1 MEETIFRILDTLSR
15 EIGNQ
20 ISISKLTERIKEL
33 HGTAY
38 YANIYRALQ
47 NLAQEGVI
55 TLTKTGNTSIASLN
69 FRNYLLLDLL
79 TEMELKRKHEL
90 LKRRELQIL
99 WADLDARL
107 RSLRRIESVS
117 LIDPE
122 KNLKLNR
129 LEFLILLDSDLE
141 NDSKIDYTLAICEM
155 IRQLQSTHN
164 TKLDPLILTFNEFL
178 ELLRSEEIN
187 PIKEMLPHALTI
199 YSPSTFWSEI
209 AISSR
214 MFRGISLGEKETNPA
229 RIAERDLIHNLTRFG
244 YKEMGEKIREGPY
257 ICIECIIAS
266 LLIENNARRIEAIPI
281 LLAKNKANY
290 SLLTFLS
297 QKYGF
302 ESKLLGVLRA
312 LSSLKPTDDI
322 RGTIR
327 ILEATRTAEIKADE
341 RGLGEKMRLY
351 SAD

>member
-1 MEETIFRILDTLSR
+1 
-15 EIGNQ
+15 
-20 ISISKLTERIKEL
+20 
-33 HGTAY
+33 
-38 YANIYRALQ
+38 
-47 NLAQEGVI
+47 
-55 TLTKTGNTSIASLN
+55 
-69 FRNYLLLDLL
+69 
-79 TEMELKRKHEL
+79 
-90 LKRRELQIL
+90 
-99 WADLDARL
+99 

-214 MFRGISLGEKETNPA
+214 MLGGISLGEKETNPA

-244 YKEMGEKIREGPY
+244 YKEIGEKIREGPY
-257 ICIECIIAS
+257 ICIEFIIAS

-290 SLLTFLS
+290 SILTFLS

-322 RGTIR
+322 RGAIR
-327 ILEATRTAEIKADE
+327 ILEATQIAEINAGD
-341 RGLGEKMRLY
+341 RGIREKMRLY
-351 SAD
+351 RAD